1 VFVPADQTECGSS
14 PGTYRRLERDPV
26 SETLFAFRNHR
37 QLTFQENIIVATQN
51 KALRKLIVAKLLN
64 KSDLNIYNRI

>member
-1 VFVPADQTECGSS
+1 MGSS
-14 PGTYRRLERDPV
+14 
-26 SETLFAFRNHR
+26 FRNFVGISES
-37 QLTFQENIIVATQN
+37 QTIDISGKCYIVTTQN